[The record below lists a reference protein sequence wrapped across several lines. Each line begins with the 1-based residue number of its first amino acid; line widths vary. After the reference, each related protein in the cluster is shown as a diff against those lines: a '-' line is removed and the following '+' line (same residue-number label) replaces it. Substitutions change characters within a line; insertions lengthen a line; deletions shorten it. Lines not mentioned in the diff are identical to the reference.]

1 MSTLPG
7 GGRWPLVKMA
17 DARAGHMAVPPQARS
32 QGPPGSAL
40 SRPWGGHPCQL
51 TSCWLR
57 PHGPLQRL
65 QHPHWGR
72 GSQVCR
78 VSSSVSVFDLVSCC
92 LRLDTFLN
100 LDSGL
105 ERPEAPLSPRGRC
118 GHRENGDLAMF
129 PLISLPLRPSRS
141 LPGPAEWR
149 LLLPAPAR
157 GVRAQPAG
165 GGRRAGEGGAALRDA
180 ARSERG
186 LREFRRAAEGRLAR
200 SEAGLERPAGG
211 FPIGCRGWRALPIG
225 CRGEGRGGEPP
236 SAPAVSGS
244 APLREPRSVR
254 AETGSSSVGPAT
266 GSVWAAPGRRAG
278 RAGDA
283 GPGRPRV
290 GRVASGR
297 HRDSVLN

>member
-1 MSTLPG
+1 MSTLP

-165 GGRRAGEGGAALRDA
+165 REAGGGGR
-180 ARSERG
+180 S
-186 LREFRRAAEGRLAR
+186 
-200 SEAGLERPAGG
+200 RP
-211 FPIGCRGWRALPIG
+211 
-225 CRGEGRGGEPP
+225 
-236 SAPAVSGS
+236 
-244 APLREPRSVR
+244 
-254 AETGSSSVGPAT
+254 
-266 GSVWAAPGRRAG
+266 PGRRAVRAPAARVPPGSGGKAGGFRGGARAAG
-278 RAGDA
+278 RRAPDWLPWLAGSPDWLPRGGA
-283 GPGRPRV
+283 WRRAALRSRRFWLRPTPRAALSPRGNRVSERRPGRWERLGGARAEGGEG
-290 GRVASGR
+290 GRCRARAAPGWPSRLGAAPGQR
-297 HRDSVLN
+297 P